1 MTGHTAHVVVIG
13 GGIAG
18 TSAALALHKAGI
30 SVTVCE
36 AHPGSAGDLGA
47 FLTLAGNGMRALDAI
62 DAATVISEVGFD
74 LTELSALGADGVPL
88 TTRPM
93 GEPDHPLYR
102 FRCLRWSA
110 LTSALQAEA
119 VRRGIPL
126 RHDAT
131 FVSAIQDASGVT
143 ASFADG
149 SRITADLLLGAD
161 GINSRV
167 RRIVDPQAATPRY
180 AGQRVFYGYTSTAQP
195 PTAPGRITMVRGQAA
210 SFGYAVS
217 PAGETFWFAR
227 QSAAAVTETGPATAA
242 LRHELLEALR
252 WDSTPT
258 ADIVEATD
266 DLLVTNTSDLPDVTT
281 WSRGRLLLTGDAAHA
296 ASPATGQGASMAFE
310 DAVVLAKALRD
321 SDSVNQAITLF
332 ERVRMPRTQRNMEAS
347 AAMTGR
353 GTPPP
358 AQSPTSPTSQD
369 TELLRQ
375 MDWNAPLTPTPTSS

>member
-1 MTGHTAHVVVIG
+1 MHVVVIG

-47 FLTLAGNGMRALDAI
+47 FLTLASNGMRALHAI
-62 DAATVISEVGFD
+62 DAATVISGVGFD
-74 LTELSALGADGVPL
+74 LTELSAMGADGVPL
-88 TTRPM
+88 MTRPM
-93 GEPDHPLYR
+93 GESGHPPYR

-110 LTSALQAEA
+110 LIAALQAEV

-126 RHDAT
+126 RHGAAFVAAT
-131 FVSAIQDASGVT
+131 QDASGVT

-161 GINSRV
+161 GLNSLV
-167 RRIVDPQAATPRY
+167 RRIVDPQAVTPRY
-180 AGQRVFYGYTSTAQP
+180 AGQRVFYGYTSSAQP
-195 PTAPGRITMVRGQAA
+195 PSAPGRITMVRGQAA

-217 PAGETFWFAR
+217 PAGETSWFAR
-227 QSAAAVTETGPATAA
+227 QSATAVPETGPVTAA
-242 LRHELLEALR
+242 LRDDLVQALR
-252 WDSTPT
+252 LDSTPT
-258 ADIVEATD
+258 ADIVAATD
-266 DLLVTNTSDLPDVTT
+266 NILVTNTSDLPDVST

-321 SDSVNQAITLF
+321 SDSVDEAIALF
-332 ERVRMPRTQRNMEAS
+332 EHTRKPRTRRNMEAS
-347 AAMTGR
+347 AALTGR

-358 AQSPTSPTSQD
+358 VTPAPTSPD

-375 MDWNAPLTPTPTSS
+375 MNWEAKLLG